1 MLKIY
6 KIEVMDTK
14 QALVAELNN
23 ILTGITMWNEETF
36 PDATREG
43 QFAKLEEELM
53 EVKQARQNWKK
64 KKELADVIIV
74 LGGLL
79 RWKSLVAKFMLDDL
93 KKLPEAELRLLI
105 KNVCKKMK
113 INQERTEKGLW
124 KKQKDGSY
132 HH

>member
-1 MLKIY
+1 MLKVI
-6 KIEVMDTK
+6 KIELLDPK
-14 QALVAELNN
+14 EELIAELNN
-23 ILTGITMWNEETF
+23 ILTWIVMWNEQTF

-43 QFAKLEEELM
+43 QFAKLEEELL

-64 KKELADVIIV
+64 KKELADVVIV

-79 RWKSLVAKFMLDDL
+79 RWKSLVAKIMLDDL
-93 KKLPEAELRLLI
+93 KKLPEEELRLLI
-105 KNVCKKMK
+105 KNVRNKMK